1 MSCACSSMQFVEE
14 SGCAHLSDEVQDF
27 VRREVEKPSKGWVD
41 DVIRCRREGEH
52 VKLRTDKFVLLPDI
66 NTCKR
71 QPRVCCCRQTW
82 SDGESW
88 GLPRW
93 ATTRPFEGPCWGAC
107 DREAASK
114 STPLAGHDQGALRG
128 FNWLAICTDE
138 GVRSLRDLRGWHAAM
153 LEDLFDKCC
162 ECIKG
167 HLGYERHQIMAYVN
181 YPPSVYR
188 LHIHF
193 CAPFSGSS
201 AFDAFR
207 MHPLS
212 TIINNLRLCGDYY
225 RLASLCVPVHS
236 NSELCR
242 ALSRARHGESRES
255 LV

>member
-1 MSCACSSMQFVEE
+1 MDMNCACGSMQFVEE
-14 SGCAHLSDEVQDF
+14 LGDTHLSDEVQDF

-52 VKLRTDKFVLLPDI
+52 VKLRTDTFVLLPDI

-71 QPRVCCCRQTW
+71 QIRACCCRHAW

-93 ATTRPFEGPCWGAC
+93 ATSRHAEGAC
-107 DREAASK
+107 LGACEKDCVGRIGQSDH
-114 STPLAGHDQGALRG
+114 GHKG
-128 FNWLAICTDE
+128 FNWLAILTDE
-138 GVRSLRDLRGWHAAM
+138 GVRSLRDLRGRHADV
-153 LEDLFDKCC
+153 LEDLFDMCC
-162 ECIKG
+162 ACIKEN
-167 HLGYERHQIMAYVN
+167 LGYERNQIMAYVN

-193 CAPFSGSS
+193 CAPFAGSS

-207 MHPLS
+207 MHSLS
-212 TIINNLRLCGDYY
+212 TIVNNLRLCGDYY
-225 RLASLCVPVHS
+225 RLATLCVPVHA

-242 ALSRARHGESRES
+242 ALTKARQDEAC
-255 LV
+255 V